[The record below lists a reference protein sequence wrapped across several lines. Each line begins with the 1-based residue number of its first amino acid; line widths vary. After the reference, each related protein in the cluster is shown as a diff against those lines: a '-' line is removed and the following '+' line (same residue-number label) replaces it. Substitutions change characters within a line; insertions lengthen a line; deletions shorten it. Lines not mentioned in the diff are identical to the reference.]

1 MALPEVN
8 SDTIPGALAPRAPG
22 DVGSGTMTLK
32 DSSDQDTQN
41 KTRSWAQKF
50 FMTLCRIA
58 AGVGIGAAAGAA
70 FGSAVPGIGTA
81 AGAAMGAV
89 LGFIVSMPA
98 AVVAANEGD
107 EGDEGDFEN
116 FTPKCISEFL
126 PESVQKFFGFLP
138 AQVSI

>member
-70 FGSAVPGIGTA
+70 IGSVVPVIGTA
-81 AGAAMGAV
+81 AFATMGAL
-89 LGFIVSMPA
+89 LGFVVSMSI
-98 AVVAANEGD
+98 E
-107 EGDEGDFEN
+107 
-116 FTPKCISEFL
+116 
-126 PESVQKFFGFLP
+126 VQL
-138 AQVSI
+138 